1 MKAFSFLHAAKSL
14 RAAEALL
21 DVVTGKL
28 KAAEKSLKADEEV
41 QLLQLLDVASM
52 LWRSLGIF
60 GVFESTESLKFH
72 MSHIVSWMRFA

>member
-1 MKAFSFLHAAKSL
+1 MKAFSLLHAAKSL

-60 GVFESTESLKFH
+60 GVFESHGFICLIL
-72 MSHIVSWMRFA
+72 SHG